1 VNTQTPQN
9 ESEKLIAPNIV
20 GIDAYRTR
28 QAIRRAALS
37 VAGLDDRDVMTVRDL
52 AHYLGLSL
60 NTTYAY
66 LADGTIPGH
75 RIGRRWVISRARI
88 TAWLDASSGGPC

>member
-1 VNTQTPQN
+1 
-9 ESEKLIAPNIV
+9 
-20 GIDAYRTR
+20 
-28 QAIRRAALS
+28 
-37 VAGLDDRDVMTVRDL
+37 VMSVRDL

-88 TAWLDASSGGPC
+88 TAWLEASSGGAC

>member
-9 ESEKLIAPNIV
+9 ESHKSTAASVV

-37 VAGLDDRDVMTVRDL
+37 VAGLDDRDVMSVRDL

-88 TAWLDASSGGPC
+88 TAWLEASSGGAC

>member
-9 ESEKLIAPNIV
+9 ESQKRTAPNVV

-37 VAGLDDRDVMTVRDL
+37 VAGLDDRNVMSVRDL

-88 TAWLDASSGGPC
+88 IAWLAASSGGTC